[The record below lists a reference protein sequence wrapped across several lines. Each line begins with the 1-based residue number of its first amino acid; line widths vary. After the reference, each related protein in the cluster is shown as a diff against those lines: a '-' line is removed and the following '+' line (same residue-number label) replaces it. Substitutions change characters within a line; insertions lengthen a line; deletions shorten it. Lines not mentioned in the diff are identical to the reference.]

1 MTQWWSSL
9 NFFLEPEP
17 SFLALII
24 FFWSQSRVFWL
35 WFFWG
40 EPEPEYFGSDY
51 FFWSQSRDFWL
62 WLFFI
67 GARAE
72 LFGSEFLFW
81 SLSRSLKFSKPARA
95 LVGSLKFLL
104 VSQDPF
110 IGLVIA
116 GNLLIHIG
124 NGWVFL
130 RHYQCNALVMVECS
144 TEITNVML
152 W

>member
-1 MTQWWSSL
+1 M
-9 NFFLEPEP
+9 
-17 SFLALII
+17 ALII
-24 FFWSQSRVFWL
+24 FF
-35 WFFWG
+35 
-40 EPEPEYFGSDY
+40 
-51 FFWSQSRDFWL
+51 
-62 WLFFI
+62 

-81 SLSRSLKFSKPARA
+81 SLSRSLKFWEPTRA

-116 GNLLIHIG
+116 DFSPLVPQETILISHQEKAG
-124 NGWVFL
+124 GGDVTGMSSST
-130 RHYQCNALVMVECS
+130 LVVVECAS
-144 TEITNVML
+144 DITNVML

>member
-1 MTQWWSSL
+1 M
-9 NFFLEPEP
+9 
-17 SFLALII
+17 ALI
-24 FFWSQSRVFWL
+24 FFGARARAFWL
-35 WFFWG
+35 WLFIFG
-40 EPEPEYFGSDY
+40 ARADLFGSDY
-51 FFWSQSRDFWL
+51 FF
-62 WLFFI
+62 

-81 SLSRSLKFSKPARA
+81 SLSQSLKFSKSARA

-124 NGWVFL
+124 NG
-130 RHYQCNALVMVECS
+130 
-144 TEITNVML
+144 
-152 W
+152 

>member
-1 MTQWWSSL
+1 MAYSDGQALIFFWSQSRAFWL
-9 NFFLEPEP
+9 WLFFLEPEP
-17 SFLALII
+17 SFLALI
-24 FFWSQSRVFWL
+24 FLGGARARVFWFWL
-35 WFFWG
+35 FFL
-40 EPEPEYFGSDY
+40 EPEP
-51 FFWSQSRDFWL
+51 RFWL

-81 SLSRSLKFSKPARA
+81 SLSRSLKFWEPPRA

>member
-1 MTQWWSSL
+1 M
-9 NFFLEPEP
+9 
-17 SFLALII
+17 ALLI
-24 FFWSQSRVFWL
+24 FFGARAEL
-35 WFFWG
+35 
-40 EPEPEYFGSDY
+40 FGSDY
-51 FFWSQSRDFWL
+51 FF
-62 WLFFI
+62 

-116 GNLLIHIG
+116 
-124 NGWVFL
+124 VFSPL
-130 RHYQCNALVMVECS
+130 FLQETILFRGGGGKR
-144 TEITNVML
+144 
-152 W
+152 